1 MKASSTLPI
10 RNRLSCQASDGSI
23 LSDKGWCPRRRNSE
37 DQWLEIDIAHPT
49 LVTALVTK
57 GKGDTF
63 RDHWVTKYK
72 VAFSNDSVLWSY
84 YKDANHLEPKVK
96 YISDSA
102 LIYIRV
108 FIVFKLIACRF
119 LAGMQT
125 RKWSERT
132 T

>member
-23 LSDKGWCPRRRNSE
+23 LSDKSWCPRRRQSE

-57 GKGDTF
+57 GKGDTLKN
-63 RDHWVTKYK
+63 HWVTKYK

-84 YKDANHLEPKVK
+84 YKDANHLEPKVTK
-96 YISDSA
+96 FK
-102 LIYIRV
+102 V
-108 FIVFKLIACRF
+108 FDNFF
-119 LAGMQT
+119 
-125 RKWSERT
+125 
-132 T
+132 